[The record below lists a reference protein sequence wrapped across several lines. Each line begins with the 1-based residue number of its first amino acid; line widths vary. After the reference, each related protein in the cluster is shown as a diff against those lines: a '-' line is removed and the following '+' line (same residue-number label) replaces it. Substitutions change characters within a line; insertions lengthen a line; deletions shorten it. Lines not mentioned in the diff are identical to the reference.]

1 MVRSKNDLR
10 RYRSWIRKVRKD
22 AVKERGAVILQ
33 SEGGLTSIHPD
44 GRLVLMYYLPKGRS
58 AGQRKRNRDQKKITL
73 IHNSLDRIEARI
85 DQALKIL
92 GNWG

>member
-10 RYRSWIRKVRKD
+10 RFRSWIRKVSKD
-22 AVKERGAVILQ
+22 AKERGAVILQ
-33 SEGGLTSIHPD
+33 SEDGLTSSHPD
-44 GRLVLMYYLPKGRS
+44 GTLVLMHYLPKGRS